1 MWLFLLG
8 FQNMLYMPS
17 FVFLCNFCRFQRPT
31 GAIPSSMLGL
41 EAVTGSLED
50 FGFEHYLNGN
60 YVLLMFWLSVTC
72 SLLNFSKLHT
82 HTLLASLPWSVYENN
97 ETTYMNIKL
106 LGSLNQQSYKEFP
119 TKKLNGK
126 CSFHTLLNSCLVWCP
141 MGLGNMFICMF
152 IDFNTKFAN
161 FHPKLEK

>member
-1 MWLFLLG
+1 MEKVIVLVLSKFFNKTVSNFQFRTHPQMWLFLLG

-60 YVLLMFWLSVTC
+60 YVLLMF
-72 SLLNFSKLHT
+72 
-82 HTLLASLPWSVYENN
+82 
-97 ETTYMNIKL
+97 
-106 LGSLNQQSYKEFP
+106 
-119 TKKLNGK
+119 
-126 CSFHTLLNSCLVWCP
+126 
-141 MGLGNMFICMF
+141 
-152 IDFNTKFAN
+152 
-161 FHPKLEK
+161 